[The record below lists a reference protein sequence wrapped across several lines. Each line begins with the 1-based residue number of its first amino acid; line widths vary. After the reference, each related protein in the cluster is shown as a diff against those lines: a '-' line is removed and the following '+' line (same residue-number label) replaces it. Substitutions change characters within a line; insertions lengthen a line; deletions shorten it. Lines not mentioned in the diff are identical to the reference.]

1 MMHALFIAVA
11 VAITFAG
18 CAILFVD
25 VIATK
30 KTDLCQDETPAVYLG
45 EDVKGGQGGGE
56 ACDRGAQAGS
66 RASDR
71 GAQAIQAGWNDQG
84 GEPGIQAGKGTKG
97 RFFVV
102 AVPEFRYEYEG
113 ATYQGRSANVF
124 FHLYLKEGRLAV
136 PFLDGKTYLVY
147 VNPAQPSMYVTSGE
161 QRFAFMHM
169 LGCSVAV
176 VGIVLLMCAMGF
188 FG

>member
-66 RASDR
+66 RRAT
-71 GAQAIQAGWNDQG
+71 GA
-84 GEPGIQAGKGTKG
+84 PRPSRPVGTT
-97 RFFVV
+97 R
-102 AVPEFRYEYEG
+102 A
-113 ATYQGRSANVF
+113 AN
-124 FHLYLKEGRLAV
+124 R
-136 PFLDGKTYLVY
+136 
-147 VNPAQPSMYVTSGE
+147 
-161 QRFAFMHM
+161 
-169 LGCSVAV
+169 
-176 VGIVLLMCAMGF
+176 
-188 FG
+188 